1 MRIVV
6 LEVMKQIR
14 ILSLVLVALLSIGT
28 ISSCKDEKSGTPT
41 EKKSRKPF
49 AWFRHI
55 IGNFSSQDT
64 IFFDSTY
71 INKFLAQYDAFK
83 PYAGDIRRFY
93 SERKYAYAWFEDDG
107 IIEQSNNLFARVQ
120 QTQDDGLEQP
130 LPYQDRFAELMDRP
144 NKKATR
150 QELELML
157 TSQYLSLAAIA
168 WKGLSEKEQKGLGWF
183 IPRKKLSYTEFLD
196 SLLQSPSDS
205 FLEQEP
211 VNPLYQA
218 LRAQLKRYS
227 EIDSTT
233 KWSKIPDI
241 KKPVRPGDSS
251 FIILIV
257 RERLTVLGD
266 LNKNGDTGNI
276 YDDALESAVIRYQD
290 RHGLKNDGV
299 IANAV
304 IHDLNVPIRDRIDQ
318 IVVNMERS
326 RWLPQQFTKKPSYIL
341 VNIPEYKLHVIENS
355 KEVWNC
361 NVVVG
366 DTGNK
371 TVVFTGMMNH
381 LVFSPNWNVPESI
394 VKDEI
399 IPSMEKDSEYLV
411 KQDLEITGE
420 RNGLPVVRQ
429 KPGVENSLG
438 LVKFMFPNT
447 HNIYLHD
454 SPAKELFN
462 RNSRAFSHGC
472 VRVSEPDRLASYVL
486 RDMPEWDEQR
496 ISEAMNS
503 GEEKYVTLK
512 TKVPVFIVYFTAWV
526 DNAGVLNFRKDIYQ
540 NDPRLARMILNHNLQ
555 ATAPAKNARKPVNS

>member
-6 LEVMKQIR
+6 LESMKQFR
-14 ILSLVLVALLSIGT
+14 ILSLALIALLCMNT
-28 ISSCKDEKSGTPT
+28 ISSCKNEESSDPT
-41 EKKSRKPF
+41 EKKTRKPF

-71 INKFLAQYDAFK
+71 IDKFLAQYDAFK
-83 PYAGDIRRFY
+83 PYSGDIRRFY
-93 SERKYAYAWFEDDG
+93 SERKYAYAWFENDG
-107 IIEQSNNLFARVQ
+107 IIEQSNNLFTRVQ
-120 QTQDDGLEQP
+120 QTEEDGLEQP
-130 LPYQDRFAELMDRP
+130 LPYQERFAELMDRP

-150 QELELML
+150 QKLELML
-157 TSQYLSLAAIA
+157 TSQYLSLATIA
-168 WKGLSEKEQKGLGWF
+168 WKGLSEKDQKRLGWF
-183 IPRKKLSYTEFLD
+183 IPRKKLSYTQFLD
-196 SLLQSPSDS
+196 SMLQDPSDD

-211 VNPLYQA
+211 VNPMYQA
-218 LRAQLKRYS
+218 LRAQLKRYT

-233 KWSKIPDI
+233 KWTKIPTI

-251 FIILIV
+251 FIIPAV
-257 RERLTVLGD
+257 RERLSVLGD
-266 LNKNGDTGNI
+266 LNRKPDTSRI
-276 YDDALESAVIRYQD
+276 YDNALEAAVIRYQD

-299 IANAV
+299 IVNAV
-304 IHDLNVPIRDRIDQ
+304 INDLNVPVSERIEQ
-318 IVVNMERS
+318 IVVNMERT
-326 RWLPQQFTKKPSYIL
+326 RWLPQQFTSKPSYIL

-355 KEVWNC
+355 KEIWNC

-381 LVFSPNWNVPESI
+381 VVFSPNWNVPESI

-399 IPSMEKDSEYLV
+399 IPSMEKDPEYLV

-462 RNSRAFSHGC
+462 RNTRAFSHGC
-472 VRVSEPDRLASYVL
+472 VRVSEPERLASYVL
-486 RDMPEWDEQR
+486 RDMPQWNDSR
-496 ISEAMNS
+496 IDEAMTS

-526 DNAGVLNFRKDIYQ
+526 DNAGVLNFRKDIYE
-540 NDPRLARMILNHNLQ
+540 NDARLARMILNRNQQ
-555 ATAPAKNARKPVNS
+555 ATALTKTPSKTS

>member
-1 MRIVV
+1 
-6 LEVMKQIR
+6 MKQIR
-14 ILSLVLVALLSIGT
+14 IHTLALVAALCVLSV
-28 ISSCKDEKSGTPT
+28 SSCKDDKSADTT

-71 INKFLAQYDAFK
+71 IDRFLADYDAFK
-83 PYAGDIRRFY
+83 PYESDIRRFY
-93 SERKYAYAWFEDDG
+93 RDRKYAYAWFEDDG
-107 IIEQSNNLFARVQ
+107 IIEQSNNLYARVQ
-120 QTQDDGLEQP
+120 QTEDDGLEQP

-157 TSQYLSLAAIA
+157 TSQYLSLATIA
-168 WKGLSEKEQKGLGWF
+168 WKGLSEKEQKALGWF

-196 SLLQSPSDS
+196 SMLQDPSDS
-205 FLEQEP
+205 FLEDEP
-211 VNPLYQA
+211 VNPMYQA
-218 LRAQLKRYS
+218 LRAQLKRYT

-233 KWSKIPDI
+233 KWTKIPDI

-251 FIILIV
+251 FIIPAV
-257 RERLTVLGD
+257 RERLIVLGE
-266 LNKNGDTGNI
+266 LNKKADTGNI
-276 YDDALESAVIRYQD
+276 YDDALETAVIRYQD
-290 RHGLKNDGV
+290 HHGLKNDGLIV
-299 IANAV
+299 NAV
-304 IHDLNVPIRDRIDQ
+304 IHDLNVPVSDRIEQ
-318 IVVNMERS
+318 IVVNMERT
-326 RWLPQQFTKKPSYIL
+326 RWLPQQLTSKPSYIL
-341 VNIPEYKLHVIENS
+341 VNIPEYKLHIIESN

-381 LVFSPNWNVPESI
+381 VVFSPNWNVPESI

-399 IPSMEKDSEYLV
+399 IPSMEKDPEYLQ

-429 KPGVENSLG
+429 KPGAENSLG

-462 RNSRAFSHGC
+462 RNARAFSHGC

-486 RDMPEWDEQR
+486 RDMPEWNEDR
-496 ISEAMNS
+496 INEAMNN

-526 DNAGVLNFRKDIYQ
+526 DNAGALNFRKDIYQ
-540 NDPRLARMILNHNLQ
+540 NDARLARMILKRNMQ
-555 ATAPAKNARKPVNS
+555 ATAAVKSPSKTS

>member
-1 MRIVV
+1 MAAV
-6 LEVMKQIR
+6 LC
-14 ILSLVLVALLSIGT
+14 VLASGG
-28 ISSCKDEKSGTPT
+28 CKDNRSTDPSD
-41 EKKSRKPF
+41 KKARKPF

-71 INKFLAQYDAFK
+71 VDKFLAQYDAFK
-83 PYAGDIRRFY
+83 PFSADLKRFY
-93 SERKYAYAWFEDDG
+93 RDRKFAYAWYESDG

-120 QTQDDGLEQP
+120 QTDDDGLEKP

-144 NKKATR
+144 NKKSNR

-157 TSQYLSLAAIA
+157 TSQYLSLATIA
-168 WKGLSEKEQKGLGWF
+168 WKGVSEQEQKRVGWF
-183 IPRKKLSYTEFLD
+183 IPRKKLSYTQFLD
-196 SLLQSPSDS
+196 SMLQDPSDS

-211 VNPLYQA
+211 VNPLYQS
-218 LRAQLKRYS
+218 LRAELKRYTD
-227 EIDSTT
+227 IDSIGG
-233 KWSKIPDI
+233 WESVPAI
-241 KKPVRPGDSS
+241 KKPIKPGESSMAIPAVRKRLL
-251 FIILIV
+251 II
-257 RERLTVLGD
+257 GD
-266 LNKNGDTGNI
+266 LKNDRDTSII
-276 YDDALESAVIRYQD
+276 YDEAMKDGVNRYQL
-290 RHGLKNDGV
+290 RHGLKADG
-299 IANAV
+299 I
-304 IHDLNVPIRDRIDQ
+304 IGKSMIDELNVPLHERIEQ

-326 RWLPQQFTKKPSYIL
+326 RWLPQKYTSRPSYII
-341 VNIPEYKLHVIENS
+341 VNIPEYKLHVMES
-355 KEVWNC
+355 QKEVWNC

-371 TVVFTGMMNH
+371 TVVFTGMMDH

-394 VKDEI
+394 VRDEI
-399 IPSMEKDSEYLV
+399 MPSMEKDPEYLE
-411 KQDLEITGE
+411 KQDLEVTGE

-429 KPGVENSLG
+429 RPGAENSLG

-462 RNSRAFSHGC
+462 RNARAFSHGC
-472 VRVSEPDRLASYVL
+472 VRVSEPQRLASYLL
-486 RDMPEWDEQR
+486 RDMSDWNESR

-526 DNAGVLNFRKDIYQ
+526 DNAGVLNFRKDIYD
-540 NDPRLARMILNHNLQ
+540 NDARLARMIIHNNLQ
-555 ATAPAKNARKPVNS
+555 ATNLPKSLSKAS

>member
-1 MRIVV
+1 
-6 LEVMKQIR
+6 MKQIR
-14 ILSLVLVALLSIGT
+14 ILSLALVAVLCIGT
-28 ISSCKDEKSGTPT
+28 ISSCKEDKSTNPT
-41 EKKSRKPF
+41 EKKTRKPF

-71 INKFLAQYDAFK
+71 IDKFLAQYDAFK
-83 PYAGDIRRFY
+83 PFAGDIRRFY
-93 SERKYAYAWFEDDG
+93 RDRKYAFAWFEHDG
-107 IIEQSNNLFARVQ
+107 IIEQSNNLYARVQ
-120 QTQDDGLEQP
+120 QTEDDGLEQP
-130 LPYQDRFAELMDRP
+130 LPYQERFAELMDRP

-150 QELELML
+150 EELELML
-157 TSQYLSLAAIA
+157 TSQYLSLATIA
-168 WKGLSEKEQKGLGWF
+168 WKGVSEKEQKRLGWF
-183 IPRKKLSYTEFLD
+183 IPRKKLSYTQFLD
-196 SLLQSPSDS
+196 SMLQDPSDS

-218 LRAQLKRYS
+218 LREQLKRYT

-233 KWSKIPDI
+233 NWSKIPDI
-241 KKPVRPGDSS
+241 KKPLKPGDTS
-251 FIILIV
+251 FVIPAV

-266 LNKNGDTGNI
+266 LNKNSDTGNH

-299 IANAV
+299 IGNAM
-304 IHDLNVPIRDRIDQ
+304 IHDLNVPVSERIEQ
-318 IVVNMERS
+318 IAVNMERS
-326 RWLPQQFTKKPSYIL
+326 RWLPQQFTTKPSYIL

-355 KEVWNC
+355 KEIWNC

-399 IPSMEKDSEYLV
+399 IPSMEKDPEYLV

-429 KPGVENSLG
+429 KPGAENSLG

-462 RNSRAFSHGC
+462 RNTRAFSHGC

-486 RDMPEWDEQR
+486 RDMPGWDEQR
-496 ISEAMNS
+496 IDEAMNS

-540 NDPRLARMILNHNLQ
+540 NDARLARMILNHNLR
-555 ATAPAKNARKPVNS
+555 ATAAAKTPPKNS